1 MKNVI
6 RVRTV
11 IVAVALGITALI
23 SAAQT
28 GATPPSSQ
36 VRPGAEETSNPPAPA
51 QTDAAVM
58 QRLAEL
64 EKEVERL
71 RDELQA
77 VKTAPAGAAT
87 LRPAVYALP
96 DGTPA
101 AAAAP
106 AAAAPAQAA
115 APAPAKP
122 DPLAG

>member
-1 MKNVI
+1 MKNVV
-6 RVRTV
+6 RVRAV
-11 IVAVALGITALI
+11 IVAVTLGITALV

-28 GATPPSSQ
+28 DAPPPNFPL
-36 VRPGAEETSNPPAPA
+36 RPGAEETSNPPAS

-71 RDELQA
+71 RDELLA
-77 VKTAPAGAAT
+77 VKTAPAGAPT

-101 AAAAP
+101 AAA
-106 AAAAPAQAA
+106 QAVRLR
-115 APAPAKP
+115 PPP
-122 DPLAG
+122 HPRLQSLILWLA

>member
-1 MKNVI
+1 MNGFRHFAALALV
-6 RVRTV
+6 
-11 IVAVALGITALI
+11 VALGYLVP
-23 SAAQT
+23 AQL
-28 GATPPSSQ
+28 
-36 VRPGAEETSNPPAPA
+36 GAEETSSPPAPA

-71 RDELQA
+71 RGELQA

-106 AAAAPAQAA
+106 AAAPAQAA
-115 APAPAKP
+115 RPRLRPRSLILWPAWPAY
-122 DPLAG
+122 